1 MDKTIIILLVIALLI
16 AVAGIILLC
25 AMLIVRSEKSDK
37 IFKDAVI
44 SANKESFEASNNTNM
59 RLISL
64 LTELTTLNPPLT
76 AAQVNEHMMN
86 VKAQDDEIVKAVLN
100 DEHIEPFDPYKVS
113 QEESA
118 FEEKEIND
126 LSAVYH
132 DVNQKEK

>member
-1 MDKTIIILLVIALLI
+1 MDNTIIILLVIALLI

-44 SANKESFEASNNTNM
+44 SANKESFEANNNTNM

-76 AAQVNEHMMN
+76 NAQVNEHMMN

-113 QEESA
+113 QEENE

-132 DVNQKEK
+132 DVNKKEK